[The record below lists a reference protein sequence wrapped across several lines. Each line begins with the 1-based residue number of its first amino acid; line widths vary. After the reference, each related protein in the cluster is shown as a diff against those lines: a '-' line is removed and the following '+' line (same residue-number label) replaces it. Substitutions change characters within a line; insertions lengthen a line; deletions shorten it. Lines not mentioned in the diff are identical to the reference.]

1 MPETEIKE
9 LTAVSS
15 KRRSLGQLKLKL
27 ERQIT
32 AVETLCR
39 MIDPRGDGS
48 LRRSTEQSHNDL
60 NKEHKT
66 LQSAW
71 DNYVARIDDLTMTD
85 LSDSQKPKEEYQQKL
100 ENSRK
105 DYSAALELI
114 FVTSQN
120 AFPNAA
126 ANAASTG
133 NANTG
138 NRQGLSQNYERQG
151 GYVRLDFH
159 DLKPSVLDLDTSEG
173 NFRIWKKKFRS
184 YYLSANLATADIDTQ
199 QNFFISFLGNNL
211 LQQIENQIT
220 EDLPVYG
227 ETDVSHS
234 CMKLIES
241 QIHSRNPL
249 PIGRL
254 KMFQTRHFSGQTC
267 TNFLNLLQKRAE
279 FCDLQNFDTSQI
291 LSFIFLANTI
301 DMETVDEVLEQSADL
316 TFEGIYKIAE
326 KIELSRNLKNE
337 LPQNKRQTVFKTHTM
352 KVDRYRRGHQRRQRN
367 RNRSISK
374 GRG

>member
-60 NKEHKT
+60 NKEHKN

-211 LQQIENQIT
+211 LQQIENQIM
-220 EDLPVYG
+220 EDLPV
-227 ETDVSHS
+227 
-234 CMKLIES
+234 
-241 QIHSRNPL
+241 
-249 PIGRL
+249 
-254 KMFQTRHFSGQTC
+254 
-267 TNFLNLLQKRAE
+267 
-279 FCDLQNFDTSQI
+279 
-291 LSFIFLANTI
+291 
-301 DMETVDEVLEQSADL
+301 
-316 TFEGIYKIAE
+316 
-326 KIELSRNLKNE
+326 
-337 LPQNKRQTVFKTHTM
+337 
-352 KVDRYRRGHQRRQRN
+352 
-367 RNRSISK
+367 
-374 GRG
+374 